1 MTFELN
7 APGLHQQLVGQI
19 PPTQLNYPNEDRNVS
34 KHVKPST
41 SSNEKTTEF
50 TQQRSLW
57 EGGYISTLKNNFPH
71 TDTKPALV
79 PDLHDS
85 HKFFYKTETTPSLLN
100 RPPNDPY
107 PSSYNPF

>member
-7 APGLHQQLVGQI
+7 TLGLHQQIVGQI
-19 PPTQLNYPNEDRNVS
+19 PPTQLKYPNEDRNVS

-41 SSNEKTTEF
+41 SSNEN
-50 TQQRSLW
+50 TQQISPW
-57 EGGYISTLKNNFPH
+57 EGGYISTIKNNFPH

-85 HKFFYKTETTPSLLN
+85 HQFFYQTETTRNL
-100 RPPNDPY
+100 
-107 PSSYNPF
+107 